1 MAIGLLTDICISF
14 FFGFRE
20 IYISFGGLQL
30 LLRGS
35 PSSLARFQLDKNYFM
50 LMRKM

>member
-1 MAIGLLTDICISF
+1 MAIGLLTDICIS